1 VADKEELLEIF
12 EHFDGNDDGR
22 IDRAEFKRLM
32 DALCSDMP
40 EEELDV
46 GFDVIDANE
55 AGAIDFEE
63 FMIWWSHR

>member
-1 VADKEELLEIF
+1 MADKEELLEIF

-46 GFDVIDANE
+46 GFDVIDAND

-63 FMIWWSHR
+63 FMIWWSHQ

>member
-12 EHFDGNDDGR
+12 EHFDGDDDGR

-46 GFDVIDANE
+46 GFDVIDAND

-63 FMIWWSHR
+63 FMVWWLHR